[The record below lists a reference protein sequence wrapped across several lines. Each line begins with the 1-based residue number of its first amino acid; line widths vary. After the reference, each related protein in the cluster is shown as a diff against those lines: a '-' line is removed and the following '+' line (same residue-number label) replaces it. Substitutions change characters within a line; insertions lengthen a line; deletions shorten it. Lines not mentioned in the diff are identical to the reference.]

1 MTYLSL
7 LLLLAAPASPAVS
20 KAAPGQAFV
29 GKWQAGLI
37 EQHTYKLGEAGIPG
51 TSTYT
56 LRGILLQGKKV
67 LEVEVETHRT
77 LTFGAQQGKLV
88 SHSLTWMDPVT
99 FDMQESRLTATMNGA
114 EASFL
119 HAVRQGA
126 SISVYQKLRG
136 SPEETRH
143 VDAPGIVID
152 DNAQNFYVERLPWV
166 AGREFEWKRYN
177 AAQSRLI
184 LNKASAE
191 QIDKDTLRLKIV
203 TDIAP
208 SSVELSGK
216 PPVVSR
222 IVIAGTEQLKLQ

>member
-7 LLLLAAPASPAVS
+7 FLILAAQASPKQAL
-20 KAAPGQAFV
+20 AGQ
-29 GKWQAGLI
+29 WQAGLI

-51 TSTYT
+51 TSTYS
-56 LRGILLQGKKV
+56 LRGVILQGKKV

-88 SHSLTWMDPVT
+88 SHSFTWMDPLT
-99 FDMQESRLTATMNGA
+99 YDMLENRLTATMNGV
-114 EASFL
+114 EASYL

-126 SISVYQKLRG
+126 SISVFQKLRG
-136 SPEETRH
+136 SPEDTRH
-143 VDAPGIVID
+143 VDAPGVVND
-152 DNAQNFYVERLPWV
+152 DNAQNFYIERLPWA
-166 AGREFEWKRYN
+166 AGREFEWQRYN

-184 LNKASAE
+184 ANKASVE

-208 SSVELSGK
+208 STMEMSGK
-216 PPVVSR
+216 PRVVSR
-222 IVIAGTEQLKLQ
+222 VVIAGTEQ

>member
-7 LLLLAAPASPAVS
+7 LLLLTAQASPA
-20 KAAPGQAFV
+20 AAGHGFA

-37 EQHTYKLGEAGIPG
+37 ERHIYKLGEAGIPG

-67 LEVEVETHRT
+67 LEVEVETHRV
-77 LTFGAQQGKLV
+77 LSFGAQQGKLE
-88 SHSLTWMDPVT
+88 SRSLAWMDPVT
-99 FDMQESRLTATMNGA
+99 FDMLESRLIATMNGA

-119 HAVRQGA
+119 HARREGA
-126 SISVYQKLRG
+126 SITVYQKLRG

-143 VDAPGIVID
+143 VDAPGIAID
-152 DNAQNFYVERLPWV
+152 DNAQNFYIERLPWA

-177 AAQSRLI
+177 PAQSRLI
-184 LNKASAE
+184 PNTASVE
-191 QIDKDTLRLKIV
+191 QIDKDTLKLKV
-203 TDIAP
+203 VSDIGP
-208 SSVELSGK
+208 SSFELTGK

-222 IVIAGTEQLKLQ
+222 IVTAGTEQLKLQDPQ